1 MLAVKYVLRTYF
13 TASNRNLELPVLYV
27 LYVLLATDFS
37 NEFVVRLVSRLRL
50 NCGCLRILSMSSLI
64 CSLLV
69 SNNMNRL
76 VFPRHSLHV

>member
-13 TASNRNLELPVLYV
+13 TASNRNLELPVVYV
-27 LYVLLATDFS
+27 QLATDFS

-50 NCGCLRILSMSSLI
+50 NCGCLRIMSMSSLV
-64 CSLLV
+64 CSLPV

-76 VFPRHSLHV
+76 VSPRHSLHV

>member
-13 TASNRNLELPVLYV
+13 TASNRNLELPV

-50 NCGCLRILSMSSLI
+50 NCGCLRILSMLSLI